1 MTDKII
7 SLHIKVYKSNFF
19 FIVSNRSG
27 QVLFINNSGSLGFRN
42 IQKRSVEALM
52 SLLEVSLKKIIL
64 LKKQFLFL
72 KLEGIKLSDSKLIY
86 KYLIMSCKKNNI
98 VLIGLKHV
106 NKIVHN
112 GCRVPK

>member
-1 MTDKII
+1 MTKKIL
-7 SLHIKVYKSNFF
+7 SLHIKIYKSNFF
-19 FIVSNRSG
+19 FIVSNGSG

-52 SLLEVSLKKIIL
+52 SLLEVSFKKILL
-64 LKKQFLFL
+64 LKKPFLFL
-72 KLEGIKLSDSKLIY
+72 KLEGIQLSDSKLIN
-86 KYLIMSCKKNNI
+86 KYLSMACQKNNI
-98 VLIGLKHV
+98 ELMGLKHV